1 MLRNA
6 FGSIGIIIFGT
17 IEKYVKK
24 VHLCHYKLRKWQTL
38 NIISS
43 GRKPIVRIV
52 MKQKLGIQNENSTVQ
67 IIWINYLMILNI
79 KEANETKSQKGNG
92 LYNTC
97 ILL

>member
-1 MLRNA
+1 MYPLLYCIHN
-6 FGSIGIIIFGT
+6 SN
-17 IEKYVKK
+17 YVTVI
-24 VHLCHYKLRKWQTL
+24 VHRLRKRQTL

-92 LYNTC
+92 LKNLFYSKT
-97 ILL
+97 

>member
-1 MLRNA
+1 MVLLRNT
-6 FGSIGIIIFGT
+6 FRN
-17 IEKYVKK
+17 
-24 VHLCHYKLRKWQTL
+24 LCHYKLRKRQTL

-52 MKQKLGIQNENSTVQ
+52 MKQKLGVQNENSTVQ

-92 LYNTC
+92 LYLIYFISFQNQFR
-97 ILL
+97 

>member
-24 VHLCHYKLRKWQTL
+24 VHLCHYKLRKRQTL

-52 MKQKLGIQNENSTVQ
+52 MKQKLGIQSENSTVQ

-92 LYNTC
+92 
-97 ILL
+97 

>member
-1 MLRNA
+1 M
-6 FGSIGIIIFGT
+6 
-17 IEKYVKK
+17 
-24 VHLCHYKLRKWQTL
+24 

-52 MKQKLGIQNENSTVQ
+52 MKQKLGIQNENSIVQ

-92 LYNTC
+92 LDN
-97 ILL
+97 LLLSKTYFDNSRKTDLFRIP